1 MVDFEI
7 DGFDL
12 DLEAKEPEKVS
23 GPLWYYD
30 DDVAQSYKDIVDVAL
45 RSFEKKLEFIHELK
59 SGSKVKVKEWKLVA
73 ASLNAEAGLNPG
85 YLRNKHRRDV
95 KRTIDFVNLL
105 NDRLEAAF
113 NAQKSSNVRPTVSDR
128 KAAYASLLEKYRKLE
143 QLRLSEFAKA
153 AFENDMSS
161 RLAAQQH
168 SYASLFRKN
177 NELLD
182 DKARLE
188 VQVER
193 LQGKLI
199 EAYEEISRLKD
210 QLKTKSQMKVVD

>member
-12 DLEAKEPEKVS
+12 DFEAKEPAKVS
-23 GPLWYYD
+23 APLWYYD
-30 DDVAQSYKDIVDVAL
+30 DDVAQSYKDVVDVAL

-59 SGSKVKVKEWKLVA
+59 RGSKVKVKEWKLVA

-113 NAQKSSNVRPTVSDR
+113 KAQKSSNVRPTVSDR

-161 RLAAQQH
+161 RLAAQQD

-193 LQGKLI
+193 LQGKLV
-199 EAYEEISRLKD
+199 EAYEEISRLKN
-210 QLKTKSQMKVVD
+210 QLRTKSQMKVVE

>member
-23 GPLWYYD
+23 APLWYYD

-45 RSFEKKLEFIHELK
+45 RSFEKRLEFIHELK
-59 SGSKVKVKEWKLVA
+59 PGSKVKVKEWKLVA

-113 NAQKSSNVRPTVSDR
+113 KAQKSSNVRPTASDR
-128 KAAYASLLEKYRKLE
+128 KAAYALLLEKYRKLE

-193 LQGKLI
+193 LQGKLV

-210 QLKTKSQMKVVD
+210 QLRTKSQLKVVD